1 MLFRSICADNDANG
15 VGQRTAAEAA
25 QRWLTEGRRVRI
37 AMPPESDTDMADVLV
52 GRDGD
57 YRRNQD
63 DAA

>member
-1 MLFRSICADNDANG
+1 MVLICADNDANG
-15 VGQRTAAEAA
+15 VGQRAAADAA
-25 QRWLTEGRRVRI
+25 QRWLAEGRRVRI
-37 AMPPESDTDMADVLV
+37 VMPPESDTDMADVLV

>member
-1 MLFRSICADNDANG
+1 MI
-15 VGQRTAAEAA
+15 AAETAHVLGDARPEAA
-25 QRWLTEGRRVRI
+25 RRWLTEGRRVRI

-63 DAA
+63 DPA